1 MQNVYGSKLSFYIYQ
16 KEKDSSSFIILLA
29 KKLSDN
35 MNKVFMPN
43 VSYKISRTLVKKKKK
58 KYKISIS
65 TFKILMIF
73 HFFISQ
79 TELTKS

>member
-43 VSYKISRTLVKKKKK
+43 MSYKISRTLVKKKKK
-58 KYKISIS
+58 S
-65 TFKILMIF
+65 TK
-73 HFFISQ
+73 
-79 TELTKS
+79 